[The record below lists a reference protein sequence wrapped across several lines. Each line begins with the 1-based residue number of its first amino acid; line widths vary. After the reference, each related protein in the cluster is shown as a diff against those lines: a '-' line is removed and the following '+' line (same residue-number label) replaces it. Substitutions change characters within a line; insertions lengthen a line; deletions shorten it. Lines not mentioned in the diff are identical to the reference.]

1 MIHALLRY
9 KSFVFDKNPAEITF
23 KGEKILNTEHIPF
36 SGSFL
41 KENGAKPKI
50 IKSSGSF
57 SGENRLNRSLEIQ
70 KLFDKGGEGMLFLSD
85 LPPVNA
91 VMSSLSVY
99 EKSGSTDIFYDIE
112 FYEVPAEKGDTG
124 EKYITA
130 KEGDSLWSISAEYD
144 IDIEKL
150 VELNPLCIDPWDVS
164 EGGKIRIA

>member
-41 KENGAKPKI
+41 HENGTKPKI

-112 FYEVPAEKGDTG
+112 FYEVPAEKGETG
-124 EKYITA
+124 EKYIIA
-130 KEGDSLWSISAEYD
+130 REGDSLWSISAKYN

-150 VELNPLCIDPWDVS
+150 LELNPLCIDPWDVS
-164 EGGKIRIA
+164 EGGKIRIS

>member
-41 KENGAKPKI
+41 RENGAKPKI

-70 KLFDKGGEGMLFLSD
+70 KLFDKGGDGMLFLSD

-112 FYEVPAEKGDTG
+112 FYEVPAEKEEIG
-124 EKYITA
+124 EKYIIA
-130 KEGDSLWSISAEYD
+130 REGDSLWSISAKYD

-150 VELNPLCIDPWDVS
+150 LELNPLCIDPCDVS
-164 EGGKIRIA
+164 EGGKIRIS

>member
-23 KGEKILNTEHIPF
+23 KGEKLLNTEHIPF

-41 KENGAKPKI
+41 RENGAKPKI

-99 EKSGSTDIFYDIE
+99 EKSGSTDIFYNIE
-112 FYEVPAEKGDTG
+112 FYEVPAEKGETG

-130 KEGDSLWSISAEYD
+130 KAGDSLWSISAEYY

-150 VELNPLCIDPWDVS
+150 LELNPLCIDPWDVS
-164 EGGKIRIA
+164 EGGKIRIS

>member
-23 KGEKILNTEHIPF
+23 KGEKLLSTEHIPF

-41 KENGAKPKI
+41 REKGAKPKI

-112 FYEVPAEKGDTG
+112 FYEVPTEKGEIG

-150 VELNPLCIDPWDVS
+150 LELNPLCIDPWDVS
-164 EGGKIRIA
+164 EGGKIRIS

>member
-9 KSFVFDKNPAEITF
+9 KNFVFDKNPAEITL
-23 KGEKILNTEHIPF
+23 KGEKLLSTEHIPF

-41 KENGAKPKI
+41 KENGTKPKI

-57 SGENRLNRSLEIQ
+57 SGENRLNRSLEVQ
-70 KLFDKGGEGMLFLSD
+70 KLFDKGGDGMLFLSD

-91 VMSSLSVY
+91 VMSALSIY

-112 FYEVPAEKGDTG
+112 FYEVPSERRETQ

-130 KEGDSLWSISAEYD
+130 GNGDSLWSISAKHD
-144 IDIEKL
+144 IAIEKL
-150 VELNPLCIDPWDVS
+150 IELNPLCIDPWDVS
-164 EGGKIRIA
+164 EGGRIRIA

>member
-23 KGEKILNTEHIPF
+23 KGEKILSTEHIPF
-36 SGSFL
+36 SRSFL

-57 SGENRLNRSLEIQ
+57 SGENRLSRSLEIQ

-112 FYEVPAEKGDTG
+112 FYEVPGKKEETG

-130 KEGDSLWSISAEYD
+130 DEGDSLWSISAKYD
-144 IDIEKL
+144 IAIEKL

>member
-41 KENGAKPKI
+41 RENGAKPKI

-99 EKSGSTDIFYDIE
+99 EKSGSTDIFYDI
-112 FYEVPAEKGDTG
+112 
-124 EKYITA
+124 
-130 KEGDSLWSISAEYD
+130 
-144 IDIEKL
+144 
-150 VELNPLCIDPWDVS
+150 
-164 EGGKIRIA
+164 

>member
-23 KGEKILNTEHIPF
+23 KGEKLLSTENIPF

-57 SGENRLNRSLEIQ
+57 SGENRLSRSLEIQ

-112 FYEVPAEKGDTG
+112 FYEIPGEKEKAG
-124 EKYITA
+124 EKYINA
-130 KEGDSLWSISAEYD
+130 DEGDSLWSISAKYD
-144 IDIEKL
+144 IAIEKL

>member
-41 KENGAKPKI
+41 RENGAKPKI

-70 KLFDKGGEGMLFLSD
+70 KLFDKGGDGMLFLSD

-112 FYEVPAEKGDTG
+112 FYEVPAEKEEIG

-130 KEGDSLWSISAEYD
+130 KESDSLWSISAKYN

-150 VELNPLCIDPWDVS
+150 LELNPLCIDPWDVS
-164 EGGKIRIA
+164 EGGKIRIS

>member
-9 KSFVFDKNPAEITF
+9 KSFVFDKNPAEITL
-23 KGEKILNTEHIPF
+23 KGAKLLSTEHIPF
-36 SGSFL
+36 SGSFIS
-41 KENGAKPKI
+41 ENGAKPKI

-112 FYEVPAEKGDTG
+112 FYEVPAESEETK

-130 KEGDSLWSISAEYD
+130 GNGDSLWSISAKYD
-144 IDIEKL
+144 IAIEKL

-164 EGGKIRIA
+164 EGGRIRIA

>member
-9 KSFVFDKNPAEITF
+9 KSFIFDKNPAEITF
-23 KGEKILNTEHIPF
+23 KGEKLLSTEHIPF
-36 SGSFL
+36 SRSFL
-41 KENGAKPKI
+41 RESGAKPKI

-112 FYEVPAEKGDTG
+112 FYEVPGEKEATG

-130 KEGDSLWSISAEYD
+130 DEGDSLWSISAKYD
-144 IDIEKL
+144 IAIEKL

>member
-9 KSFVFDKNPAEITF
+9 KSFVFDKNPAEISF
-23 KGEKILNTEHIPF
+23 KGEKILNTEQIPF
-36 SGSFL
+36 SGSVL
-41 KENGAKPKI
+41 WENGTKPKI

-99 EKSGSTDIFYDIE
+99 EKNGSTDIFYDIE
-112 FYEVPAEKGDTG
+112 FYEVPAEKEETG

-130 KEGDSLWSISAEYD
+130 QEGDSLWSISARYSVP
-144 IDIEKL
+144 IEKL
-150 VELNPLCIDPWDVS
+150 VELNPICIDPWDVS
-164 EGGKIRIA
+164 EGGRIRII

>member
-41 KENGAKPKI
+41 RENGAKPKI

-85 LPPVNA
+85 LPPVNS

-112 FYEVPAEKGDTG
+112 FYEVPAEKEEIG
-124 EKYITA
+124 EKSITA
-130 KEGDSLWSISAEYD
+130 KEGDSLWSISAKYN

-150 VELNPLCIDPWDVS
+150 LELNPLCIDPWDVS
-164 EGGKIRIA
+164 EGGKIRIS